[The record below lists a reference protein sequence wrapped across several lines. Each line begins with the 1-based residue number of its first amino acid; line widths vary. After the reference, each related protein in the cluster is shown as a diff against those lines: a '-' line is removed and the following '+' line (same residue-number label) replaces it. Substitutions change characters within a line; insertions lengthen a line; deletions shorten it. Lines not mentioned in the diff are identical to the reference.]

1 MFYFVNVA
9 FHVKMACPIGADEI
23 NKLKLFVGFCSE
35 NPSLLNLPQL
45 EFFKTFVEQL
55 GGKVPAGEPTFSF
68 PGSAD
73 AK

>member
-1 MFYFVNVA
+1 
-9 FHVKMACPIGADEI
+9 MACPIGADEI

-55 GGKVPAGEPTFSF
+55 GGKVPAGGPTFGF
-68 PGSAD
+68 PESAD